1 MANSYIE
8 PTPSSSA
15 IDVSALKYLSITDL
29 KAIGSNDSRSTWTDL
44 TVSYDAT
51 AKQVTVT
58 NGGSYS
64 ILRIYRS
71 TTQTQLVDFQNGSRL
86 SERDLDTAYQQGLY
100 VAQEVAENA
109 PATGYPATGAQGI
122 QGIQG
127 VAGNNGADGV
137 SPTTAL
143 STSFESSEQTIA
155 GQAFSVSVAH
165 GLSSVPKLCQAVLRC
180 KTAEQNY
187 SIGDEFHLTNEI
199 LVQDATN
206 VTLCS
211 DAALNVKNKTNY
223 ATFNPTVANWKLVL
237 RAFI

>member
-29 KAIGSNDSRSTWTDL
+29 KAIGSNDNRSTWTDL
-44 TVSYDAT
+44 TVSYNAT

-86 SERDLDTAYQQGLY
+86 SESDLDTAYQQGLY

-127 VAGNNGADGV
+127 V

-143 STSFESSEQTIA
+143 STSFESSEQTITA
-155 GQAFSVSVAH
+155 GAFSVAVAH
-165 GLSSVPKLCQAVLRC
+165 GLGGVPKLCQAVLRC
-180 KTAEQNY
+180 KTTEGNY
-187 SIGDEFHLTNEI
+187 SVGNEFHLTNEI

-211 DAALNVKNKTNY
+211 DAALTLKNKTSY

-237 RAFI
+237 RAFV